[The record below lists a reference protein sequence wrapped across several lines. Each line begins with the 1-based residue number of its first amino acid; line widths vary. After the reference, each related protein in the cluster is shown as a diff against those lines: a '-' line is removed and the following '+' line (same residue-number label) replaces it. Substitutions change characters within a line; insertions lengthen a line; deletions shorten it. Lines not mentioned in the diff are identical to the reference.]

1 MAEVFRALEPRP
13 VGEPRLVAIKRML
26 PSVAAQTGAREM
38 FRAEARL
45 GAVIRSPNVVEVLA
59 HGEEEG
65 QPFLTLEYVRGMDLW
80 RMTRALTRHGQRLDV
95 HLAVFVVRE
104 LLRGLH
110 AVHEASDEGGY
121 PLGIVHRDVSPSNV
135 LISVHGDVKLADFG
149 IAVSHTRASHQAGTA
164 PLSERAKGKLGYLAP
179 EQVTGEPT
187 DRRTDVFSAGV
198 IAAELL
204 MGRTLFQG
212 GSELAVL
219 LAIRDARIHPFIE
232 FMSSLPTG
240 LGEVIIEA
248 LGQSRDDRISSAAE
262 LWARLGT
269 YAGPDEVA
277 LRTELGA
284 IVVAL
289 LETSDENVPHTT
301 PMFQEQLVEV
311 TTLAALEPPTGAS
324 PDMPVVE
331 YLIRT
336 RQGEQRGPWIYAR
349 VIEAVAIGELGPND
363 EVSADGR
370 HFRPIHSVPA
380 LSRHLPPSTM
390 TPTTTDHETPRE
402 PDAVVSLADGGVAI
416 ALAHS
421 VLTLDTGLWLC
432 ELGGVRKEV
441 YVKDGVPEFV
451 TSNLSEEL
459 LGEYLVS
466 KNVITRGEL
475 DMALA
480 VMPRFE
486 GRLGD
491 TLTALGLVEP
501 LPLFQHIAA
510 QVRAKLLDL
519 FLWKSGTALFFR
531 GVPPPQSGFP
541 LGLEPWQILFEGIAR
556 RIDHGLE
563 AERLGASGERRFAI
577 PDELPEE
584 LAGGELPGEL
594 ATILEALETPA
605 TETELGV
612 VLLGRVPRELVAP
625 SLVLLV
631 QLGALVRV
639 P

>member
-13 VGEPRLVAIKRML
+13 VGEPRMVALKRML
-26 PSVAAQTGAREM
+26 PSVAAQPGAKEM

-45 GAVIRSPNVVEVLA
+45 GAVVRSPNVVEVLA

-65 QPFLTLEYVRGMDLW
+65 QPYLTLEYVRGMDLW
-80 RMTRALTRHGQRLDV
+80 RMTRSLTRHGQRLDLQ
-95 HLAVFVVRE
+95 LAMFVVRE

-110 AVHEASDEGGY
+110 AVHEAADERGHA
-121 PLGIVHRDVSPSNV
+121 LGIVHRDVSPSNV
-135 LISVHGDVKLADFG
+135 LVSVHGDVKLADFG
-149 IAVSHTRASHQAGTA
+149 IAVSHTRASHLAGTA

-187 DRRTDVFSAGV
+187 DRRTDVFSAAV

-204 MGRTLFQG
+204 MGRTLFAG

-219 LAIRDARIHPFIE
+219 LAIRDARVHPFLE
-232 FMSSLPTG
+232 FMPQLPTG
-240 LGEVIIEA
+240 LGETIIEA
-248 LGQSRDDRISSAAE
+248 LAQSRDDRISSAAE

-269 YAGPDEVA
+269 FANPDESA
-277 LRTELGA
+277 LRVELGA

-289 LETSDENVPHTT
+289 LETADEGDMPHTT
-301 PMFQEQLVEV
+301 PMFEEELLEIS
-311 TTLAALEPPTGAS
+311 TLAAGQTQTGA
-324 PDMPVVE
+324 PELPVLE
-331 YLIRT
+331 YMIRT
-336 RQGEQRGPWIYAR
+336 RQGEQRGPWTYAR

-363 EVSADGR
+363 EVSSDGR
-370 HFRPIHSVPA
+370 HYRTIHEVPA

-390 TPTTTDHETPRE
+390 TPTTSDHEAPRE
-402 PDAVVSLADGGVAI
+402 PDATVSLVDGGIAN

-421 VLTLDTGLWLC
+421 ALTSDTGLWLC

-441 YVKDGVPEFV
+441 YVKNGVPEFV

-466 KNVITRGEL
+466 KGVINRGEL

-510 QVRAKLLDL
+510 QVREKLLDL
-519 FLWKSGTALFFR
+519 FFWKSGTAVFFR

-541 LGLEPWQILFEGIAR
+541 LGLEPWQILAEGITR
-556 RIDHGLE
+556 RIDAGLE
-563 AERLGASGERRFAI
+563 TERLGIDAQFVLATEI
-577 PDELPEE
+577 PDAVTSGIVPMEIG
-584 LAGGELPGEL
+584 A
-594 ATILEALETPA
+594 ILEALEDSA
-605 TETELGV
+605 SESELN
-612 VLLGRVPRELVAP
+612 LLLRDRVPPELIAP
-625 SLVLLV
+625 NLVLLV
-631 QLGALVRV
+631 QLGAIRHE
-639 P
+639 